1 MPSPKERIYT
11 IDDIYSLPDGKRA
24 ELVKGQIF
32 FMAPPSPLHQEILSF
47 LHAKIYN
54 YIEQKKGICKV
65 YPAPFAVFLDKK
77 SNTYVEPDISVI
89 CDKDKL
95 DEKGC
100 HGAPD
105 WVIEI
110 VSPSSKKMDYYTK
123 LTIYMEAGVRDYWI
137 IDPAKRA
144 LVVYHL
150 EQDEMPVIYRF
161 SDKVKA
167 NIYDDLEIDFSK
179 MNIDESIKRP

>member
-1 MPSPKERIYT
+1 MPLPKERIYT
-11 IDDIYSLPDGKRA
+11 IDDIYALPDGKRA

-54 YIEQKKGICKV
+54 YIEQKKCICKV

-95 DEKGC
+95 
-100 HGAPD
+100 
-105 WVIEI
+105 
-110 VSPSSKKMDYYTK
+110 
-123 LTIYMEAGVRDYWI
+123 
-137 IDPAKRA
+137 
-144 LVVYHL
+144 
-150 EQDEMPVIYRF
+150 DEMPVIYRF